1 MIPIAA
7 LLAVSFLPATAA
19 PPGGR
24 ADGAPVALER
34 KLWGTWRGGPC
45 MGDLTLRANGTF
57 ERRHYTPANRTRSG
71 TWAVRWDALPPTLVL
86 TVTDADDPGDIGT
99 RQELKLVGLDGD
111 DLAYQYPGSDEP
123 ARYTRV
129 RPKR

>member
-7 LLAVSFLPATAA
+7 LFAASLLPATAA
-19 PPGGR
+19 PPAGR
-24 ADGAPVALER
+24 AAGAPVALER

-86 TVTDADDPGDIGT
+86 TCTDADWAGEIGT
-99 RQELKLVGLDGD
+99 VREVKVVQLDASALSYQWPGL
-111 DLAYQYPGSDEP
+111 AEP
-123 ARYTRV
+123 ARYS
-129 RPKR
+129 RPKK